1 MRGFLALTGW
11 MIKRQR
17 RLGAAL
23 FVLCLLAWGLAAGAG
38 AALASRDADAPVLT
52 VLLTGESEEAQAEA
66 ETLAGLLGRM
76 GKRPEQSPGTGREPV
91 LMETAQILYTQE
103 RI

>member
-52 VLLTGESEEAQAEA
+52 VLLTG
-66 ETLAGLLGRM
+66 
-76 GKRPEQSPGTGREPV
+76 
-91 LMETAQILYTQE
+91 
-103 RI
+103 